1 MMPSIVRQDSLCS
14 HVDQLRFFDFLEPN
28 FDFKTAM
35 SRFERQ
41 VSWLPLVAPTA
52 EFDSSSI
59 ENTTT
64 LDSIWQPKFSYLST
78 LPETPL
84 SFVDDYQQQQEISI
98 DSIID
103 ERNLNN
109 LLSPP
114 QQQPPCLMK
123 TSLPI
128 RSKLPIRS
136 QEKNSRAISPSPYE
150 SSLPSQK
157 RTKSSTNIHESE
169 QLVPGA
175 SQTALEVAALLKEHP
190 GYMCPM
196 LTLVQEYQS
205 RFCKPLHI
213 SELNTA
219 RDIIEIQYNGQTGFA
234 RLSPTFRATIGYDTL
249 SVQLERPY
257 CIIHCPT
264 NFVVSSTFDLP
275 FVRLPLQIFSEH
287 VHFLLSQHGS
297 SMPLGSFVQCYSHYF
312 PRLIDDEY
320 GIPLEHYITC
330 VKNVEIVTDQGVI
343 KRIQTTIT
351 PSFSVP
357 LNHMVSDKRSTS
369 SSSSSS
375 SSSST
380 CSLQTFAREVID
392 LLKQQT
398 KHCRLP
404 LSKFVTTYHMKY
416 SRHCRAADYGFDKI
430 LDLLLAIP
438 NAVQVLGDGNKRILT
453 LTHRC
458 QVKRFF
464 NDLVRILKNKPQRSM
479 AISEIPKE
487 FTNFSKKPFDIIDF
501 GVCFLD
507 DLIGE
512 LKDNKEIVIDRELGI
527 IKLYRKEQTNVEK
540 FATQI
545 FADDIIN
552 MFRHQQDFN
561 IPFQRFIPMYHH
573 HFGYQCRVQLYG
585 CLRLID
591 LFEEIPN
598 IVQIIEDKNGERI
611 IQLTDNAIHQAVL
624 LNIIQ
629 LIRQHDGSI
638 LFDQLMKLYFE
649 MFRFE
654 LNYEE
659 MGFDSIESMVESMQD
674 KLTCI
679 QTNKNT
685 VVIRVIE
692 EHHSEIVFARNVV
705 HILMEAQGETTIW
718 LLKQEM
724 ANRYRRELKIEDCQ
738 NRLKQYVELIG
749 QNVRLTPPMRFAYEV
764 VKGMR
769 ACGLDKM
776 NFEDFLIDYQ
786 LRHGNANCPN
796 PADYGYPT
804 IDRLFNAIRIVVL
817 TRGHRQTKTI
827 SLTDEFRMHIRPSY
841 SLHFNNNN
849 P

>member
-1 MMPSIVRQDSLCS
+1 MPSIVRQDSLCS

-28 FDFKTAM
+28 FDFKNAM

-41 VSWLPLVAPTA
+41 VSWLPTVAPTI
-52 EFDSSSI
+52 EFDR
-59 ENTTT
+59 TFDT
-64 LDSIWQPKFSYLST
+64 IWQPQQSSVLPT
-78 LPETPL
+78 LPETPPG
-84 SFVDDYQQQQEISI
+84 FVDDYPPQIHI

-103 ERNLNN
+103 QRNLSS
-109 LLSPP
+109 LLTTPP
-114 QQQPPCLMK
+114 LQPPALTK
-123 TSLPI
+123 SSLST

-136 QEKNSRAISPSPYE
+136 QEKHSRAISPSPYE
-150 SSLPSQK
+150 SPLPSQK
-157 RTKSSTNIHESE
+157 RTKSSTNIHDNEPV
-169 QLVPGA
+169 LPGA

-190 GYMCPM
+190 GCMCPM

-205 RFCKPLHI
+205 RFCKPLHV

-219 RDIIEIQYNGQTGFA
+219 RDIIEIQYNGNMGFA
-234 RLSPTFRATIGYDTL
+234 RLSPTFRANIANDPL
-249 SVQLERPY
+249 PVRLERPY
-257 CIIHCPT
+257 CIIHCPS
-264 NFVVSSTFDLP
+264 NFVVNPTFDLP
-275 FVRLPLQIFSEH
+275 FVRLPLQLFSDNI
-287 VHFLLSQHGS
+287 HFLLSQHNNA
-297 SMPLGSFVQCYSHYF
+297 MPLGSFVQCYSHYF
-312 PRLIDDEY
+312 PCLIDDEY
-320 GIPLEHYITC
+320 GVPLEHYITC

-357 LNHMVSDKRSTS
+357 LNHMVPEKRSSTG
-369 SSSSSS
+369 
-375 SSSST
+375 T

-398 KHCRLP
+398 IHCRLP

-416 SRHCRAADYGFDKI
+416 SRHCRAADYGFEKI

-464 NDLVRILKNKPQRSM
+464 NDLVRILKGKPQRSM
-479 AISEIPKE
+479 SISEIPKE
-487 FTNFSKKPFDIIDF
+487 FSNFSKKPFDIIDF
-501 GVCFLD
+501 GVCYLD
-507 DLIGE
+507 DLIDE
-512 LKDNKEIVIDRELGI
+512 LKDNKEVVIDHEHGH
-527 IKLYRKEQTNVEK
+527 IKLYRKEQTDVEK

-591 LFEEIPN
+591 LFEEIPE

-611 IQLTDNAIHQAVL
+611 IQLTPDAIQQAVQ

-629 LIRQHDGSI
+629 LIRQHEGSI
-638 LFDQLMKLYFE
+638 LFEQLKKFYYE
-649 MFRFE
+649 MYRFE

-659 MGFDSIESMVESMQD
+659 LGFDSMESMIESMRD
-674 KLTCI
+674 KLTCV
-679 QTNKNT
+679 QTSKNI
-685 VVIRVIE
+685 VSIRVIE
-692 EHHSEIVFARNVV
+692 EHHSDIVFARTVV

-738 NRLKQYVELIG
+738 TRLKSYIQLIG

-776 NFEDFLIDYQ
+776 NYEDFLIDYQ
-786 LRHGNANCPN
+786 LRHGHTNCPN
-796 PADYGYPT
+796 PAEFGYPT
-804 IDRLFNAIRIVVL
+804 IDRLFHAIRIVVL

-827 SLTDEFRMHIRPSY
+827 SLTDEFRMHMRPSY
-841 SLHFNNNN
+841 SLHFNH
-849 P
+849 PFAK

>member
-1 MMPSIVRQDSLCS
+1 MPSIVRQDSLCS
-14 HVDQLRFFDFLEPN
+14 HVDQLKFFDFLEPN

-41 VSWLPLVAPTA
+41 VSWLPLVAPA
-52 EFDSSSI
+52 AAFQSPPN
-59 ENTTT
+59 ENDTTV
-64 LDSIWQPKFSYLST
+64 DSIWQPKYTFLPT
-78 LPETPL
+78 LPETPP
-84 SFVDDYQQQQEISI
+84 SFHDDDDHHHHQHQISI

-103 ERNLNN
+103 ERNLSH

-114 QQQPPCLMK
+114 QPLPPLMK
-123 TSLPI
+123 TILPS

-157 RTKSSTNIHESE
+157 RTKSSTNIHDSE
-169 QLVPGA
+169 PFVTGV

-205 RFCKPLHI
+205 RFCKPLHT

-219 RDIIEIQYNGQTGFA
+219 RDIIEIQYNGQMGFA
-234 RLSPTFRATIGYDTL
+234 RLSPAFRATIENETL
-249 SVQLERPY
+249 PVRLERPY
-257 CIIHCPT
+257 CTIHCPS
-264 NFVVSSTFDLP
+264 NFVISSTFDLP
-275 FVRLPLQIFSEH
+275 FVRLPLQRFSEN
-287 VHFLLSQHGS
+287 VHFLLSNHTGA
-297 SMPLGSFVQCYSHYF
+297 MPLGSFVQCYSHYF
-312 PRLIDDEY
+312 SRLVDDEY
-320 GIPLEHYITC
+320 GVPLEHYITC

-343 KRIQTTIT
+343 KRVQTTIT

-357 LNHMVSDKRSTS
+357 LNHMVPDNRST
-369 SSSSSS
+369 
-375 SSSST
+375 SSST

-398 KHCRLP
+398 IHCRLP

-416 SRHCRAADYGFDKI
+416 SRHCRAADYGFEKI
-430 LDLLLAIP
+430 LDLLHAIP
-438 NAVQVLGDGNKRILT
+438 NAVQILGDNNKRILT

-487 FTNFSKKPFDIIDF
+487 FANFSKKPFDIIDF

-512 LKDNKEIVIDRELGI
+512 LQDNKEVVIDKEHGI
-527 IKLYRKEQTNVEK
+527 IKLYRKEQTDVEK

-591 LFEEIPN
+591 LFEEIPH
-598 IVQIIEDKNGERI
+598 IVQIAEDKNGERI
-611 IQLTDNAIHQAVL
+611 VQLTTDAIHQAVQ

-629 LIRQHDGSI
+629 LIRQHEGVI
-638 LFDQLMKLYFE
+638 LFDQLTKLYAE

-654 LNYEE
+654 LNCEE
-659 MGFDSIESMVESMQD
+659 MGFDSIETLIESMQE
-674 KLTCI
+674 KLTCA

-692 EHHSEIVFARNVV
+692 EHHSDIVFARNVV

-738 NRLKQYVELIG
+738 HRLKQYIELIG

-776 NFEDFLIDYQ
+776 NYEDFLIDYQ
-786 LRHGNANCPN
+786 LRHGNAHCPN
-796 PADYGYPT
+796 PAEFGYPT

-841 SLHFNNNN
+841 SLHLNNNN
-849 P
+849 PFAK

>member
-1 MMPSIVRQDSLCS
+1 MPSIVRQDSLCS

-52 EFDSSSI
+52 EFDSSSSI

-64 LDSIWQPKFSYLST
+64 LDSIWQPKSSYLAT
-78 LPETPL
+78 LPETPS
-84 SFVDDYQQQQEISI
+84 SFVDDHQQQQEISI

-103 ERNLNN
+103 ERTFNN

-114 QQQPPCLMK
+114 QQQPLSFIK
-123 TSLPI
+123 TS
-128 RSKLPIRS
+128 LPIRS

-150 SSLPSQK
+150 SSLPSHK
-157 RTKSSTNIHESE
+157 RTKSSTNIHEAE
-169 QLVPGA
+169 QVVPGA

-205 RFCKPLHI
+205 RFCKPLHM

-219 RDIIEIQYNGQTGFA
+219 RDIIEIQYNGHMGFA
-234 RLSPTFRATIGYDTL
+234 RLSPAFRATIGCDIL
-249 SVQLERPY
+249 PVQLERPY
-257 CIIHCPT
+257 CIIHCPV

-287 VHFLLSQHGS
+287 VHFLLSQHAG

-312 PRLIDDEY
+312 SRLIDDEY

-343 KRIQTTIT
+343 KRIKTTIT

-375 SSSST
+375 SSTTTTSAAT
-380 CSLQTFAREVID
+380 YSLQTFAREVID

-479 AISEIPKE
+479 AISEIPNE
-487 FTNFSKKPFDIIDF
+487 FK
-501 GVCFLD
+501 
-507 DLIGE
+507 
-512 LKDNKEIVIDRELGI
+512 
-527 IKLYRKEQTNVEK
+527 QTNVEK

-591 LFEEIPN
+591 LFEEIPH

-611 IQLTDNAIHQAVL
+611 IQLTDNAIHQAVS

-638 LFDQLMKLYFE
+638 IFNQLMKLYSE

-659 MGFDSIESMVESMQD
+659 MGFDSIESMLKSMQD
-674 KLTCI
+674 KLTGV
-679 QTNKNT
+679 QTNKST
-685 VVIRVIE
+685 VVIRIIE

-724 ANRYRRELKIEDCQ
+724 ANRYRRELKLEDCQ
-738 NRLKQYVELIG
+738 NRLKQYIELIG
-749 QNVRLTPPMRFAYEV
+749 QNVHLTPPMRFAYEV

-776 NFEDFLIDYQ
+776 NYEDFLIDYQ
-786 LRHGNANCPN
+786 LRHSNANCPN
-796 PADYGYPT
+796 PAEYGYPT

-841 SLHFNNNN
+841 SLHLNNNN
-849 P
+849 S

>member
-1 MMPSIVRQDSLCS
+1 MPSIVRQDSLCS

-41 VSWLPLVAPTA
+41 VSWLPLVAPAA
-52 EFDSSSI
+52 ELESSPIQS
-59 ENTTT
+59 NHTS
-64 LDSIWQPKFSYLST
+64 DFIWQPPNSFLPT
-78 LPETPL
+78 LPETPPAFL
-84 SFVDDYQQQQEISI
+84 DDHHQSEINI
-98 DSIID
+98 ETIID
-103 ERNLNN
+103 ERNLSNF
-109 LLSPP
+109 LSPP
-114 QQQPPCLMK
+114 LPPPMPLMK
-123 TSLPI
+123 TASTPKL
-128 RSKLPIRS
+128 KLPIRS
-136 QEKNSRAISPSPYE
+136 QEKHSRAISPSPYE

-157 RTKSSTNIHESE
+157 RTKSSTNIHEA
-169 QLVPGA
+169 QPFATGV

-205 RFCKPLHI
+205 RFCKPLHT

-219 RDIIEIQYNGQTGFA
+219 RDIVEIQYNGQMSYA
-234 RLSPTFRATIGYDTL
+234 RLTSTFRATMGNETL
-249 SVQLERPY
+249 SVRLERPY
-257 CIIHCPT
+257 CTIHCPP
-264 NFVVSSTFDLP
+264 NFVVSSTFDMP
-275 FVRLPLQIFSEH
+275 FVRLPLQRFSEN
-287 VHFLLSQHGS
+287 VHFLLAQHTGT
-297 SMPLGSFVQCYSHYF
+297 MPLGSFVQCYSFYF

-320 GIPLEHYITC
+320 GVPLEHYITC
-330 VKNVEIVTDQGVI
+330 VKNIEIATDQGVI

-351 PSFSVP
+351 PPFSVP
-357 LNHMVSDKRSTS
+357 LNHMVPDQRST
-369 SSSSSS
+369 
-375 SSSST
+375 SSST

-398 KHCRLP
+398 VHCRLP

-416 SRHCRAADYGFDKI
+416 SRHCRAADYGFEKI
-430 LDLLLAIP
+430 LDLLIAIP
-438 NAVQVLGDGNKRILT
+438 NAVQILGDGNKRILT

-487 FTNFSKKPFDIIDF
+487 FANFSKKPFDIIDF
-501 GVCFLD
+501 GVCYLD

-512 LKDNKEIVIDRELGI
+512 IQDNKEVVIDREHGI
-527 IKLYRKEQTNVEK
+527 IKLYRKEQTDVEK

-591 LFEEIPN
+591 LFEEIPHV
-598 IVQIIEDKNGERI
+598 VQILEDKNGERI
-611 IQLTDNAIHQAVL
+611 VQLTHEAIHQAVL
-624 LNIIQ
+624 LNITQ

-638 LFDQLMKLYFE
+638 LFDQLPKLYAE
-649 MFRFE
+649 TFRFE

-659 MGFDSIESMVESMQD
+659 IGFDSIEAMLESMQD
-674 KLTCI
+674 KLTCV

-685 VVIRVIE
+685 VVIRIIE
-692 EHHSEIVFARNVV
+692 EHHSDIVFARNVV

-724 ANRYRRELKIEDCQ
+724 ANRFRRELKIEDCQ
-738 NRLKQYVELIG
+738 HRLKQYVQLIG

-776 NFEDFLIDYQ
+776 NYEDFLIDYQ
-786 LRHGNANCPN
+786 LRHGNAHCPN
-796 PADYGYPT
+796 PSEFGYPT
-804 IDRLFNAIRIVVL
+804 IDRLFHAIRIVVL

-827 SLTDEFRMHIRPSY
+827 SLTDEFRMHIRPTY
-841 SLHFNNNN
+841 SLHLNNNN
-849 P
+849 PFAK

>member
-1 MMPSIVRQDSLCS
+1 MPSIVRQDSLCS

-52 EFDSSSI
+52 ELESSPI
-59 ENTTT
+59 ENNTTFE
-64 LDSIWQPKFSYLST
+64 SIWQPKSSFLPT
-78 LPETPL
+78 LPETPP
-84 SFVDDYQQQQEISI
+84 SFADDYHHQQQQQISI

-103 ERNLNN
+103 ERNLTN

-114 QQQPPCLMK
+114 PPPLMK
-123 TSLPI
+123 TPLPT

-157 RTKSSTNIHESE
+157 RTKSSTNIHENESF
-169 QLVPGA
+169 VHGA

-205 RFCKPLHI
+205 RFCKPLHM

-219 RDIIEIQYNGQTGFA
+219 RDIIEIQYNGHMGFA
-234 RLSPTFRATIGYDTL
+234 RLSSAFRATIGNDAL
-249 SVQLERPY
+249 PVRLERPY
-257 CIIHCPT
+257 CTIHCPS

-275 FVRLPLQIFSEH
+275 FVRLPLQLFSDNI
-287 VHFLLSQHGS
+287 HFLLSQHNKA
-297 SMPLGSFVQCYSHYF
+297 MPLGSFVQCYSHYF

-320 GIPLEHYITC
+320 GVPLEHYITC

-343 KRIQTTIT
+343 KRVQTTIT

-357 LNHMVSDKRSTS
+357 LNHMVPDKR
-369 SSSSSS
+369 S

-398 KHCRLP
+398 IHCRLP

-416 SRHCRAADYGFDKI
+416 SRHCRSADYGFDKI

-501 GVCFLD
+501 GVCYLD

-512 LKDNKEIVIDRELGI
+512 LKDNKEVVIDQELGI
-527 IKLYRKEQTNVEK
+527 IKLYRKEQTDVEK

-591 LFEEIPN
+591 LLEEIPH

-611 IQLTDNAIHQAVL
+611 IQLTDDAIRQAVL

-629 LIRQHDGSI
+629 LIRQHEGSI
-638 LFDQLMKLYFE
+638 GFDQLKKFYAE

-659 MGFDSIESMVESMQD
+659 IGFDSIESMIESMQE
-674 KLTCI
+674 KLTCVQI
-679 QTNKNT
+679 NKNT
-685 VVIRVIE
+685 VVIRVLE
-692 EHHSEIVFARNVV
+692 EHHSETVFARNVV

-738 NRLKQYVELIG
+738 NRLKQYIELIG
-749 QNVRLTPPMRFAYEV
+749 QNVRLTPPMQFAYEV

-776 NFEDFLIDYQ
+776 NYEDFLIDYQ
-786 LRHGNANCPN
+786 LRHGNVHCPN
-796 PADYGYPT
+796 PAEFGYPT

-841 SLHFNNNN
+841 SLHLNN
-849 P
+849 PFAK